1 MKKLRKSLCCWEHQP
16 LRTSCRM
23 VSLKR
28 FTTFLEYV
36 IIAQFCTPREVL
48 FDLHMCIVCCFPAL
62 QAHLKIWVLTGDKMG
77 MCTHHPFFL
86 LYCYLVYRIARYV
99 CVYRIGRYMC
109 VQDRQ
114 TRVCVQDRQ
123 VRVCTG

>member
-1 MKKLRKSLCCWEHQP
+1 
-16 LRTSCRM
+16 M

-48 FDLHMCIVCCFPAL
+48 FDLCMCIVRCFPVL
-62 QAHLKIWVLTGDKMG
+62 QANLKIWVLTGDKMG

-99 CVYRIGRYMC
+99 CV
-109 VQDRQ
+109 
-114 TRVCVQDRQ
+114 QDRQ
-123 VRVCTG
+123 VRVCVQYR